1 MNKTILTLVV
11 AAFLATNARAALL
24 LSDDFNSY
32 PDGSL
37 VGAPGSPWIH
47 HSGSTTGEVN
57 VVSGRVDRK
66 STRLNSSHSQISYAV
81 FCLKKK
87 KKTILPIRCAS
98 FPFLPVSSRPAFV
111 RRRS

>member
-37 VGAPGSPWIH
+37 VGPARHGFITAAAP
-47 HSGSTTGEVN
+47 
-57 VVSGRVDRK
+57 
-66 STRLNSSHSQISYAV
+66 
-81 FCLKKK
+81 
-87 KKTILPIRCAS
+87 
-98 FPFLPVSSRPAFV
+98 PAK
-111 RRRS
+111 